1 MGGVVWHLVA
11 GLIAILA
18 APSTSTANPQSETLR
33 ARAADELYSL
43 EGERALAS
51 YREAVAADPDDS
63 AAHRG
68 LAGALWLSETF
79 RRGTMTVDSYL
90 GGVSRSNVK
99 LPPPPAELLREF
111 EAVTARAIA
120 MARKKIA
127 ANPRDPDAH
136 YELGAAVGLRAS
148 FAATIQGS
156 VRAAFGSAREAY
168 AAHERVME
176 LDARRR
182 DAGLVVG
189 TYRYLIAGMALPVRW
204 VAYAAGFGGGRE
216 KGISMVREAADY
228 GGENRIDARVAL
240 VLLYNRE
247 RRYDAALEQ
256 LDKLRAEYPRNR
268 LFWLETGGTLLRAG
282 RHAEAN
288 RMLSEGIDRLAGDR
302 RTRMAGEEAMWY
314 QKRGAARTALGLV
327 AEARADLHR
336 SLESEGRRWVHG
348 RARLDLGRLALQS
361 NDRARAQEEWKTA
374 VSLCESDNDQPCAND
389 ARRLL
394 DTARNSR

>member
-1 MGGVVWHLVA
+1 
-11 GLIAILA
+11 
-18 APSTSTANPQSETLR
+18 
-33 ARAADELYSL
+33 
-43 EGERALAS
+43 
-51 YREAVAADPDDS
+51 
-63 AAHRG
+63 
-68 LAGALWLSETF
+68 
-79 RRGTMTVDSYL
+79 
-90 GGVSRSNVK
+90 
-99 LPPPPAELLREF
+99 
-111 EAVTARAIA
+111 
-120 MARKKIA
+120 
-127 ANPRDPDAH
+127 
-136 YELGAAVGLRAS
+136 
-148 FAATIQGS
+148 
-156 VRAAFGSAREAY
+156 
-168 AAHERVME
+168 ME

-302 RTRMAGEEAMWY
+302 RTRMSGEEAMWY